1 MNQRTYVAY
10 RVAWSGIA
18 SVVVTVVLFL
28 IAVSIGDI
36 TQGQRAQAV
45 LPDVAQGFWSPGD
58 PVYVQYLDWVYS
70 LVTFRWGESLRY
82 GEPVAGLLADRAI
95 VTAAYLVPAIGLGT
109 LAATMLGYMAAA
121 REQSALDGIVRTTSY
136 VVVAIPNFV
145 LAVALER
152 YVRDRWVYTQSFD
165 PDASLVADWNL
176 VWLTAAAVIVG
187 THVAAVQ
194 LRQVRAQ
201 SSRFLA
207 AEFTRMLRAKGAGR
221 LRTARH
227 VLRAAA
233 VPLTSLFV
241 AETLGLLFVSVFVI
255 EAALGVQGLGY
266 VAWEAAAVND
276 VPVVLTLTFLVSMT
290 IILAGLLED
299 LAAVAFD
306 PRLGD

>member
-1 MNQRTYVAY
+1 M
-10 RVAWSGIA
+10 A

-28 IAVSIGDI
+28 IAVSIGDM
-36 TQGQRAQAV
+36 TQGQRVQAA
-45 LPDVAQGFWSPGD
+45 LPDVSQQFWRPDD

-70 LVTFRWGESLRY
+70 LITFNWGESLRH
-82 GEPVAGLLADRAI
+82 GEPVAKLLADRAI
-95 VTAAYLVPAIGLGT
+95 VTAAYLIPAVGLGT
-109 LAATMLGYMAAA
+109 LGATMLGYTAAA
-121 REQSALDGIVRTTSY
+121 RERSALDGLIRATTY
-136 VVVAIPNFV
+136 VGVAVPNFL
-145 LAVALER
+145 LAVALQR
-152 YVRDRWVYTQSFD
+152 YVRDRWVHTQSFT

-176 VWLTAAAVIVG
+176 VWLTVAAVIVG
-187 THVAAVQ
+187 THVTAVQ
-194 LRQVRAQ
+194 LRQIRAQ

-207 AEFTRMLRAKGAGR
+207 AEFTRMLRAKGTGR

-241 AETLGLLFVSVFVI
+241 AETVGLLFVSVFVI
-255 EAALGVQGLGY
+255 EAALGVEGLGY
-266 VAWEAAAVND
+266 VAWEATAVND
-276 VPVVLTLTFLVSMT
+276 LPVILTLTFLVSIT